1 MTGSALKRTGQL
13 ASGSTAGWVM
23 ENACAWKVL
32 IETEA
37 GRPAMTGLRVPQSS
51 LETVPSVVVEL
62 PSESRT
68 TAITCQVS
76 LATSAMKLGEGADGS
91 SRTDALPAGRER
103 IDHS

>member
-1 MTGSALKRTGQL
+1 MGRAENRAVQL
-13 ASGSTAGWVM
+13 ASGSAGGWVM

-37 GRPAMTGLRVPQSS
+37 GSPAINGLRVPQSS

-68 TAITCQVS
+68 TTITCQVP
-76 LATSAMKLGEGADGS
+76 LATSAVKLGDGADGS
-91 SRTDALPAGRER
+91 SSTDALPAGRER
-103 IDHS
+103 IDHW